1 MKKILI
7 IMLIISL
14 PFYILLKSVEINT
27 FNKDIY
33 LNSYEKHDAPAITGK
48 SMEELEYITETILTY
63 LREGLDRKVLEPYFN
78 DREVQHM
85 EDVKILF
92 KNGFILKNV
101 LFFLS
106 LVLIITFVVL
116 KEQRTLAKGLFYGIF
131 IWWGSMLLLFILS
144 MLDFTKYFTYF
155 HLIFYND
162 LWLLNPKTDL
172 LIQMLPKPSFIN
184 IFKRIVLLFM
194 IILAIIQTIAYIFM
208 KKGRVAMKGLLN
220 FKDYFKVIRRQMIL
234 NSYYTR
240 EIKGGK
246 SIYASLIDWIL

>member
-131 IWWGSMLLLFILS
+131 IWWGFMLLLFILS

-155 HLIFYND
+155 HLIFFDND

-172 LIQMLPKPSFIN
+172 LIQMLPEAFFIN

-208 KKGRVAMKGLLN
+208 KKGKGS
-220 FKDYFKVIRRQMIL
+220 DEGI
-234 NSYYTR
+234 
-240 EIKGGK
+240 IKF
-246 SIYASLIDWIL
+246 